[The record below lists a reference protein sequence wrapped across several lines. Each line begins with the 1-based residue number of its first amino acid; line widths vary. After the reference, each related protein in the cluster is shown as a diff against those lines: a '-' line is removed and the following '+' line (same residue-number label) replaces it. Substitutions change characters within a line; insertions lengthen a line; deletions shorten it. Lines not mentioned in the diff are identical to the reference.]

1 MPPTT
6 TSFRLPRLLASP
18 AANWRRQRLA
28 SSIVD
33 HAMAFRAGDANGLLE
48 ASHSLCRRAWL
59 QEPLLRLLPPA
70 FALVAESIRRTTGL
84 TLHRE
89 QLLGG
94 IALFSGSIAEMQ
106 TGEGKTLTAL
116 LPAFLHALAGQ
127 GAHVVTVN
135 DYLAQRDAAL
145 ATSVLEPLGLRVG
158 CVTPEMNTDT
168 RRAEYG
174 KDVTYA
180 TAREIGFDFLRD
192 RLRLANRSH
201 GTRSGATAEA
211 PVQRGLHFALVDEA
225 DNVLIDDARTPLL
238 IALGQAAD
246 DAENALFCWSRHT
259 AAELS
264 ENSDFVLESNGR
276 AAHLT
281 DAGCLRLIRA
291 HKPQPLEGLD
301 LEHIYRQ
308 VENSLAAD
316 HGFRLDHQYVVT
328 DGKLAIVDEST
339 GRVLDGRKWHEGLH
353 QAIEA
358 KERLTITES
367 TLTAARITMQSFFR
381 LYANLA
387 GMTGTAASARNEFHS
402 DFKLGVVRIPTHR
415 PSQRIE
421 LAPRIFATAEAKR
434 RALADAVTRWLEQGR
449 AVLLGTPSVAASES
463 LAATLR
469 ERGITCDVLNCHA
482 HAREAEIIR
491 QAGQP
496 GRVTIA
502 TNMAG
507 RGTDI
512 KVHADVLARGG
523 LHVVATEMHP
533 SRRIDLQLIGRTAR
547 QGEPGSCQF
556 FLSLEDELLNTL
568 DDGRKSALRRRAQ
581 RAANGLGE
589 LSRRWLPVFHKMQAS
604 LETRHRRDRRDLL
617 HHERRRREACDKT
630 GLDPW
635 LDVVE

>member
-6 TSFRLPRLLASP
+6 SYRLPLARLVADR
-18 AANWRRQRLA
+18 AATWRRHRLA
-28 SSIVD
+28 SSIAR
-33 HAMAFRAGDANGLLE
+33 HAAALRLGDAQDLLDK
-48 ASHSLCRRAWL
+48 AHALCRRAWL
-59 QEPLLRLLPPA
+59 QEPLLRLMPQA
-70 FALVAESIRRTTGL
+70 FALVVESIRRTTGL
-84 TLHRE
+84 TMHRE

-116 LPAFLHALAGQ
+116 LPAYLHALAGQ
-127 GAHVVTVN
+127 GCHVVTVN

-158 CVTPEMNTDT
+158 CVAPEMTTDA
-168 RRAEYG
+168 RRIEYA

-192 RLRLANRSH
+192 RLRLASRWH
-201 GTRSGATAEA
+201 GTGAALEP
-211 PVQRGLHFALVDEA
+211 PVQRSLHFALVDEA

-238 IALGQAAD
+238 IALGQDAN
-246 DAENALFCWSRHT
+246 DAENALFRWSRHT
-259 AAELS
+259 AAELADK
-264 ENSDFVLESNGR
+264 SDFVLEANGR
-276 AAHLT
+276 TAHLT
-281 DAGCLRLIRA
+281 HAGCLRLIRA

-301 LEHIYRQ
+301 LERLYHQ
-308 VENSLAAD
+308 VENSLAAR
-316 HGFRLDHQYVVT
+316 HGFRLNHQYVVT

-358 KERLTITES
+358 KEGLAITES
-367 TLTAARITMQSFFR
+367 TRTAAKITMQAFFR
-381 LYANLA
+381 LYTHVA
-387 GMTGTAASARNEFHS
+387 GMTGTAASARNEFRG
-402 DFKLGVVRIPTHR
+402 DFALNVVRIATHCPCR
-415 PSQRIE
+415 RIE
-421 LAPRIFATAEAKR
+421 ATPRIFATAAAKR
-434 RALADAVTRWLEQGR
+434 QALADDVIRWLERGR
-449 AVLLGTPSVAASES
+449 AVLLGTPSVAASEL

-469 ERGITCDVLNCHA
+469 DRGITCDVLNCHA
-482 HAREAEIIR
+482 HAREAEIIS

-512 KVHADVLARGG
+512 KVHPDVLTRGG
-523 LHVVATEMHP
+523 LHVVATEMHS

-556 FLSLEDELLNTL
+556 YLSLEDELLATL
-568 DDGRKSALRRRAQ
+568 DDDHLLPLRRRAQ
-581 RAANGLGE
+581 RAANRSGE
-589 LSRRWLPVFHKMQAS
+589 LSRRWLPIFRRVQAT
-604 LETRHRRDRRDLL
+604 LEARHRRERRELL
-617 HHERRRREACDKT
+617 HHERRRREACNKT

-635 LDVVE
+635 LDVID